1 MPVQYR
7 PYGVFNIADVAC
19 QYRPHP
25 NAMPPM
31 LPGQHGRRMECDW

>member
-1 MPVQYR
+1 MPVQHR
-7 PYGVFNIADVAC
+7 PYGVFNIADVVC